1 MVKQALILAS
11 GLGKRMQPLTNYM
24 PKPMVEIRG
33 QSLIARAIDKLHQA
47 GITKIIVTG
56 FYKAQMLKEHVLQYT
71 RLHYPDLQVD
81 IVIEDE
87 LHEVWGS
94 IKKALPSL
102 DSEPFLLVN
111 GDAYWVDS
119 GNDVIEVMCQ
129 KWDASKMKALMLLYP
144 RERAI
149 GYEGRGDFD
158 LDNERVIDPSI
169 STSWPYVYIG
179 LQIINPAFLRDY
191 PLKRDSIFS
200 IYAIEGYLGIYGTIY
215 DGYWFHIG
223 TPASIIETEK
233 FLDRLGLRST

>member
-11 GLGKRMQPLTNYM
+11 GLGKRMQPLTNYI

-33 QSLIARAIDKLHQA
+33 KSLIARAIDQLYQA
-47 GITKIIVTG
+47 GITKVIVTG

-71 RLHYPDLQVD
+71 SACYPDLQID

-94 IKKALPSL
+94 IKKSLASL
-102 DSEPFLLVN
+102 DPEPFLLVN

-119 GNDVIEVMCQ
+119 DANIVEAMRQ
-129 KWDASKMKALMLLYP
+129 KWDTSKMKALVLLYP

-158 LDNERVIDPSI
+158 LQDECVIDPSL

-179 LQIINPAFLRDY
+179 LQIINPEFLYNY

-200 IYAIEGYLGIYGTIY
+200 IYAAEKYRGIYGIVY

-223 TPASIIETEK
+223 TPASITETEG
-233 FLDRLGLRST
+233 FMDRLGLYS